1 MEVNSIMRE
10 LKYDEALDFL
20 LTFEFDKEYQRNVRT
35 LKQYIEELEQQLHYY
50 IYDSYKDLSGVD

>member
-1 MEVNSIMRE
+1 MRE

>member
-1 MEVNSIMRE
+1 MRE

-20 LTFEFDKEYQRNVRT
+20 LTFEFDKEYQRNVRI

-50 IYDSYKDLSGVD
+50 IYDSHKDLSSGD